1 MESAIAGD
9 QATQARKV
17 VERAV
22 DALVRRDLEAYLET
36 LGDDVVWEGMGMDY
50 LPNGSRYEGKDAI
63 VRDLLPTLTEVY
75 DLETLAF
82 DVRGIVAD
90 GPNVVVEWVVNA
102 KTPLAFGGRSYV
114 DVPLVGSTRV
124 KLSDGR
130 VVSLQVGQITI
141 AGC

>member
-9 QATQARKV
+9 QATQARQV

-36 LGDDVVWEGMGMDY
+36 LRDDVVWEGMGMDY

-102 KTPLAFGGRSYV
+102 KTPRGRSYDNV
-114 DVPLVGSTRV
+114 AYCVVFSVTDGAIGAVREYTDTRYA
-124 KLSDGR
+124 KR
-130 VVSLQVGQITI
+130 VLFD
-141 AGC
+141 